1 VVKLSQLLRQIA
13 DKTLKKDE
21 LYKKVENDFSLVPVL
36 LDGISSPRPTVKY
49 NCGKVLMDLSAKYPQ
64 NLYPYMD
71 EFIKLLESKYRI
83 LTWNAIFIIANL
95 AKVDSK
101 KKIASI
107 FDRYFRLLENDYMIT
122 VANVVIN
129 SGKIALAQPFLID
142 RVTRE
147 LLSVEDIDITPH
159 LTEEC
164 KRVIIEKTI
173 QTFSLFFDKLEEE
186 LKVEIYDFVKRQLNS
201 PRDTLRKKA
210 ELFLD
215 KWK

>member
-1 VVKLSQLLRQIA
+1 VKLSQLLRQIA

-36 LDGISSPRPTVKY
+36 IDGISSPRPTVKY

-64 NLYPYMD
+64 SLYPYMD

-95 AKVDSK
+95 AKVDNK
-101 KKIASI
+101 QKITSI

-129 SGKIALAQPFLID
+129 SGKIVLAQPFLID

-147 LLSVEDIDITPH
+147 LLSVEDIGITPH

-173 QTFSLFFDKLEEE
+173 QTFSLFFVKLEGE
-186 LKVEIYDFVKRQLNS
+186 LKVEICDFVKRQLNS
-201 PRDTLRKKA
+201 PRETLRKEA

>member
-1 VVKLSQLLRQIA
+1 
-13 DKTLKKDE
+13 
-21 LYKKVENDFSLVPVL
+21 
-36 LDGISSPRPTVKY
+36 
-49 NCGKVLMDLSAKYPQ
+49 
-64 NLYPYMD
+64 MD

-95 AKVDSK
+95 AKVDNK
-101 KKIASI
+101 QKIASI

-201 PRDTLRKKA
+201 PSDTLRKKA

-215 KWK
+215 NWK

>member
-1 VVKLSQLLRQIA
+1 MKLNQLLNRIV
-13 DKTLKKDE
+13 DKTLTKDE
-21 LYKKVENDFSLVPVL
+21 LYKTVEHDFSLVPVL
-36 LDGISSPRPTVKY
+36 IEGISSPRPTVKY
-49 NCGKVLMDLSAKYPQ
+49 SCGKVLMDLSAKYPQ
-64 NLYPYMD
+64 SLYPYMD

-83 LTWNAIFIIANL
+83 LTWNGIFIIANL
-95 AKVDSK
+95 AEVDDK
-101 KKIASI
+101 QKFDSI
-107 FDRYFRLLENDYMIT
+107 FDRYFGLLENDYMVT

-129 SGKIALAQPFLID
+129 SGKIVLAKPYLNAK
-142 RVTRE
+142 VTRT
-147 LLSVEDIDITPH
+147 LLLVEDIGITLH

-173 QTFSLFFDKLEEE
+173 QTFSLFFGKLEKE

-201 PRDTLRKKA
+201 PREPLRKEA

>member
-1 VVKLSQLLRQIA
+1 VKLSQLLRQIA

-36 LDGISSPRPTVKY
+36 IDGISSPRPTVKY

-95 AKVDSK
+95 AKVDNK
-101 KKIASI
+101 QKITSI

-129 SGKIALAQPFLID
+129 SGKIVLAQPFLID

-147 LLSVEDIDITPH
+147 LLSVEDIGITPH

-173 QTFSLFFDKLEEE
+173 QTFSLFFVKLEGE
-186 LKVEIYDFVKRQLNS
+186 LKVEICDFVKRQLNS

>member
-1 VVKLSQLLRQIA
+1 MKLNQLLNQIV
-13 DKTLKKDE
+13 DKTLTKDE
-21 LYKKVENDFSLVPVL
+21 LYKKVEKDFSLVPVL
-36 LDGISSPRPTVKY
+36 IDGISSPRPTVKY
-49 NCGKVLMDLSAKYPQ
+49 SCGKVLMDLSAKYPQ
-64 NLYPYMD
+64 SLYPYMD

-95 AKVDSK
+95 AKVDNK
-101 KKIASI
+101 QKIASI
-107 FDRYFRLLENDYMIT
+107 FDRYYRLLENDYMIT

-147 LLSVEDIDITPH
+147 LLSVEDIGITPH

>member
-1 VVKLSQLLRQIA
+1 VKLSQLLRQIA

-142 RVTRE
+142 RVTRK

>member
-1 VVKLSQLLRQIA
+1 VKLSQLLRQIA

-36 LDGISSPRPTVKY
+36 IDGISSPRPTVKY

-95 AKVDSK
+95 AKVDNK
-101 KKIASI
+101 QKITSI

-129 SGKIALAQPFLID
+129 SGKIVLAQPFLID

-147 LLSVEDIDITPH
+147 LLSVEDIGITPH

-173 QTFSLFFDKLEEE
+173 QTFSLFFGKLEKE

>member
-1 VVKLSQLLRQIA
+1 MKLNQLLKQIA
-13 DKTLKKDE
+13 DKTLKKGE
-21 LYKKVENDFSLVPVL
+21 LYKKVENDFSLVPIL
-36 LDGISSPRPTVKY
+36 IDGISSPRPTVKY

-95 AKVDSK
+95 AKVDNK
-101 KKIASI
+101 QKIASI
-107 FDRYFRLLENDYMIT
+107 LDRYFRLLENDYMIT

-147 LLSVEDIDITPH
+147 LLSVEDIGITPH

-186 LKVEIYDFVKRQLNS
+186 LKVEIYDFVKRQLSS
-201 PRDTLRKKA
+201 PRETLRKEA

>member
-1 VVKLSQLLRQIA
+1 MKLNQLLNQIA

-21 LYKKVENDFSLVPVL
+21 LYKKVEHDFSLVPVL
-36 LDGISSPRPTVKY
+36 IDGISSPRPTVKY
-49 NCGKVLMDLSAKYPQ
+49 SCGKVLMDLSAKYPQ
-64 NLYPYMD
+64 SLYPYMD

-95 AKVDSK
+95 AKVDNK
-101 KKIASI
+101 QKIASI
-107 FDRYFRLLENDYMIT
+107 FDRYFGLLENDYMIT

-129 SGKIALAQPFLID
+129 SGKIALAQPFLIAK
-142 RVTRE
+142 VTRE
-147 LLSVEDIDITPH
+147 LLSVEDIGITPH

-201 PRDTLRKKA
+201 PRETLRKEA

>member
-1 VVKLSQLLRQIA
+1 MKLNQLLNQIV
-13 DKTLKKDE
+13 DKTLTKDE
-21 LYKKVENDFSLVPVL
+21 LYKTVEHGFSLVPVL
-36 LDGISSPRPTVKY
+36 IEGISSPRPTVKY
-49 NCGKVLMDLSAKYPQ
+49 SCGKVLMDLSAKYPQ
-64 NLYPYMD
+64 SLYPYMD

-95 AKVDSK
+95 AKVDDK
-101 KKIASI
+101 QKFDSI
-107 FDRYFRLLENDYMIT
+107 FDIYFGLLKNDYMVT

-129 SGKIALAQPFLID
+129 SGKIVLAKPYLNAK
-142 RVTRE
+142 VTRT
-147 LLSVEDIDITPH
+147 LLLVEDIGITPH

-173 QTFSLFFDKLEEE
+173 QTFSLFFGKLEKE

-201 PRDTLRKKA
+201 PREPLRKEA

>member
-1 VVKLSQLLRQIA
+1 VKLSQLLRQIA

-36 LDGISSPRPTVKY
+36 IDGISSPRPTVKY

>member
-1 VVKLSQLLRQIA
+1 MKLNQLLNQIV
-13 DKTLKKDE
+13 DKTLTKDE
-21 LYKKVENDFSLVPVL
+21 LYKKVEKDFSLVPVL
-36 LDGISSPRPTVKY
+36 IDGISSPRPTVKY
-49 NCGKVLMDLSAKYPQ
+49 SCGKVLMDLSAKYPQ
-64 NLYPYMD
+64 SLYPYMD

-95 AKVDSK
+95 AKVDDK
-101 KKIASI
+101 QKFDSI
-107 FDRYFRLLENDYMIT
+107 FDIYFGLLKNDYMVT

-147 LLSVEDIDITPH
+147 LLSVEDIGITPH